1 MEPALQGAE
10 TIGEGYGI
18 PPLKGLDRGHI
29 QPSRTE
35 VADGSVKM
43 SAIAQLKLHLQINL
57 GPYIPLALDHILHI
71 QDTAVSRPRFPC
83 FQIRGIPPYG
93 DLALGHDQAALVV
106 VKIHPGLKPGILKL
120 IIRKE
125 QCDTVLCMNDPCFR
139 QALSLWGVNH
149 TPAAIF

>member
-35 VADGSVKM
+35 IADGSVKM

-57 GPYIPLALDHILHI
+57 GPYIRWRWTTFFTSRIRQSAVHGSP
-71 QDTAVSRPRFPC
+71 VSRYAGF
-83 FQIRGIPPYG
+83 PPYG

-106 VKIHPGLKPGILKL
+106 VKSTL
-120 IIRKE
+120 
-125 QCDTVLCMNDPCFR
+125 
-139 QALSLWGVNH
+139 A
-149 TPAAIF
+149 

>member
-1 MEPALQGAE
+1 MTSPFLRGW
-10 TIGEGYGI
+10 TVVIYS
-18 PPLKGLDRGHI
+18 PP
-29 QPSRTE
+29 RTE

-93 DLALGHDQAALVV
+93 DLALGHDQAALVI

-125 QCDTVLCMNDPCFR
+125 QCDTVLCNERPLLPT
-139 QALSLWGVNH
+139 ALSHFGV
-149 TPAAIF
+149 